1 MSCVDDQGDVPM
13 TRRRSL
19 SSQLFRAARVAD
31 DFEAVGS
38 GKPKRVRRRAKNVV
52 LGRTLRRAGFWRRL
66 WR

>member
-1 MSCVDDQGDVPM
+1 M

-19 SSQLFRAARVAD
+19 SSQLFRAPRVAD
-31 DFEAVGS
+31 DFEAIGS

-52 LGRTLRRAGFWRRL
+52 LGRTLGRAGFWRRL